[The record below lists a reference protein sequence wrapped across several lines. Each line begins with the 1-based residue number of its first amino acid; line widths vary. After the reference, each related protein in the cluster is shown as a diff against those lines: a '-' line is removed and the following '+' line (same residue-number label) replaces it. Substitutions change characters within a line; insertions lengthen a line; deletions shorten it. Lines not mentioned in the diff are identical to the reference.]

1 MEQISDFKL
10 GIKLTAIYRNQMD
23 IIEQATTKNM
33 LRILI

>member
-10 GIKLTAIYRNQMD
+10 GIKLTAIYSNQMD
-23 IIEQATTKNM
+23 IIEQAKTKNM